1 MKNANIQE
9 AQSHLLQLIE
19 SALGGEEVIISQGG
33 HPLVRLVS
41 CQEILKPRVPGF
53 WQGQVKIAEDF
64 DDSIEEITAAFYGEE
79 A

>member
-19 SALGGEEVIISQGG
+19 SALGGEEVIISQGV

-41 CQEILKPRVPGF
+41 CQETLKPRVPGF

-64 DDSIEEITAAFYGEE
+64 DDSLEEITTAFNGEKG
-79 A
+79 